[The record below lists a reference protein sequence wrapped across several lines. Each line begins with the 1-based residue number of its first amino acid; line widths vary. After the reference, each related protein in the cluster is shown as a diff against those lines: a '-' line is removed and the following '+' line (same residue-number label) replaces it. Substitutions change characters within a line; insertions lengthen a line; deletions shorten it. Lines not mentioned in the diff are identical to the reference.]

1 MFFNERIN
9 ESMEGKEGRERGKK
23 EGRKEEKEKAL
34 HSHCMKK
41 RTFFHPAHQINSADF
56 TPQYL

>member
-9 ESMEGKEGRERGKK
+9 ESMEAKEGRERGKK
-23 EGRKEEKEKAL
+23 EGGKEEKEKAL

-41 RTFFHPAHQINSADF
+41 RTFFYPAYQINSADF

>member
-1 MFFNERIN
+1 
-9 ESMEGKEGRERGKK
+9 MEGKEGRERGKK

-41 RTFFHPAHQINSADF
+41 RTFFHPAHQINTADF
-56 TPQYL
+56 TAQHL